1 MKKNSVR
8 YFSIESIVANEF
20 ISDQKKKKMKNQLVK
35 KNSKKKKKKDIFNRK
50 FKFQLPRQSNQIHI
64 SKLNISQLVRNHCQ

>member
-35 KNSKKKKKKDIFNRK
+35 KNSKKKKKISLIGSLSFSC
-50 FKFQLPRQSNQIHI
+50 LGNQIKFI
-64 SKLNISQLVRNHCQ
+64 FPN

>member
-35 KNSKKKKKKDIFNRK
+35 KNSKKKKKKISLIGSLSFSC
-50 FKFQLPRQSNQIHI
+50 LGNQIKFI
-64 SKLNISQLVRNHCQ
+64 FPN

>member
-20 ISDQKKKKMKNQLVK
+20 ISDQKKKKKDYK
-35 KNSKKKKKKDIFNRK
+35 KPTRASICVYIHTSIHMYMYIYTHVYIYKTQEYVYYIYIPDIN
-50 FKFQLPRQSNQIHI
+50 
-64 SKLNISQLVRNHCQ
+64 V